1 MTSIT
6 WSLRD
11 YKTVKTGFLEWLMI
25 QGVINSISNITK
37 IKGMYNEIIIS
48 SVRHSV

>member
-25 QGVINSISNITK
+25 QGVINSQNLREYI
-37 IKGMYNEIIIS
+37 M
-48 SVRHSV
+48 RL